1 MDIFEHI
8 MKEHR
13 EVEAM
18 LERLS
23 QGYDE
28 EVFNKLRLSLAAHM
42 KAEEESLY
50 PAMNDQERE
59 MVQHATEEHRGI
71 DKMLMEIGRSSKE
84 GDSFIESIED
94 LTSLINDHVIDE
106 EEQMFPRAK
115 QMFDRSRIDQ
125 LSAKFDE
132 VDERI
137 TQKAT

>member
-13 EVEAM
+13 EVEGM

-23 QGYDE
+23 EGYDE
-28 EVFNKLRLSLAAHM
+28 EVFNKLRLSLKAHM
-42 KAEEESLY
+42 EAEEASLY

-59 MVQHATEEHRGI
+59 MVQHAIEEHRGI

-84 GDSFIESIED
+84 GDAFIDSIEN
-94 LTSLINDHVIDE
+94 LTSVINDHVLEE
-106 EEQMFPRAK
+106 EEQMIPRAK
-115 QMFDRSRIDQ
+115 QMFDRARIDQ